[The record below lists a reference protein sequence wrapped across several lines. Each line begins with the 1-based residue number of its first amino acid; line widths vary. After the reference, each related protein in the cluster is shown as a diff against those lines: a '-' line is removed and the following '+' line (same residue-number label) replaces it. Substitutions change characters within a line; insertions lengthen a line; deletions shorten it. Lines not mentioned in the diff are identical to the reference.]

1 MQADYRI
8 FISNMDAVNVFKF
21 NPKLDVYQ
29 SLIDEAVK
37 NLHELTQE
45 IQHKELMQTVS
56 ELRGR
61 IKDPFMFVVVG
72 EVKAGKSSFINA
84 LLQSDR
90 EICKVAPMPMT
101 DTIQQI
107 LYGPEEQE
115 VFINP
120 FFKRIFVPADILKE
134 IAIVDT
140 PGTNTI
146 VAHHQEITERFIPS
160 SDLIV
165 FVFES
170 KNPYRQ
176 SAWDFFDFIKEEW
189 HKKVI
194 FILQQKDLLPAE
206 DLAINERGVAEYAEK
221 KGIKEARIFSV
232 SAKMAMIIASGA
244 LVLRN
249 S

>member
-1 MQADYRI
+1 M
-8 FISNMDAVNVFKF
+8 NLFKF
-21 NPKLDVYQ
+21 DPKLEVYQ
-29 SLIDEAVK
+29 SLIDESVK
-37 NLHELTQE
+37 NLHDLTMD
-45 IQHKELMQTVS
+45 IRHKELMETVS

-61 IKDPFMFVVVG
+61 VRDPFMFVVVG

-84 LLQSDR
+84 LLKADR

-107 LYGPEEQE
+107 LYGPEEME

-120 FFKRIFVPADILKE
+120 HFKRIFVAADILKE

-176 SAWDFFDFIKEEW
+176 SAWDFFDYIKEEW
-189 HKKVI
+189 RKKSD
-194 FILQQKDLLPAE
+194 FRP
-206 DLAINERGVAEYAEK
+206 
-221 KGIKEARIFSV
+221 
-232 SAKMAMIIASGA
+232 SAK
-244 LVLRN
+244 RPDEC
-249 S
+249 

>member
-1 MQADYRI
+1 M
-8 FISNMDAVNVFKF
+8 NLFKF
-21 NPKLDVYQ
+21 DPKLEVYQ
-29 SLIDEAVK
+29 SLIDESVK
-37 NLHELTQE
+37 NLHDLTMD
-45 IQHKELMQTVS
+45 IRHKELMETVS

-61 IKDPFMFVVVG
+61 VRDPFMFVVVG

-84 LLQSDR
+84 LLKADR

-107 LYGPEEQE
+107 LYGPEEME

-120 FFKRIFVPADILKE
+120 HFKRIFVAADILKE

-176 SAWDFFDFIKEEW
+176 SAWDFFDYIKEEW
-189 HKKVI
+189 RKKVI
-194 FILQQKDLLPAE
+194 FVLQQKDLMNAPS
-206 DLAINERGVAEYAEK
+206 VAE
-221 KGIKEARIFSV
+221 FCF
-232 SAKMAMIIASGA
+232 
-244 LVLRN
+244 
-249 S
+249 